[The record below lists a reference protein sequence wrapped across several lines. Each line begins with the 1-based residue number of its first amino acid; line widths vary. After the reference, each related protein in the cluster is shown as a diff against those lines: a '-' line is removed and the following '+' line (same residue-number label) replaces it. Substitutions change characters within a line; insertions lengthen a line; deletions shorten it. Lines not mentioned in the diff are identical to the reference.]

1 MGTVAAGSVV
11 TRGWHALRKLWAS
24 TRRTRNV
31 SVALHETLGY
41 YVALR
46 LPFLRARQFRFRWE
60 GRDFWARPIDVNA
73 LEEVVLDRE
82 YAFAV
87 RLVAQAGGAPI
98 VIDAGANIGLFAL
111 AVFQARPDATVHSIE
126 PASGTVEVLRRNVQ
140 ANPGLR
146 WHVHHLALWKTTGVL
161 RFGTT
166 AFSTSS
172 RIYELAPEGRV
183 EAVQSMTLT
192 EFSAR
197 HVAGDVTLLKLDV
210 EGAEEAVL
218 QESQGVLGRV
228 EHLLVEVHP
237 PRSDADTVRELLR
250 ASFPYVYRVA
260 WPRSTKPFMFA
271 SRTRAAV
278 PR

>member
-1 MGTVAAGSVV
+1 
-11 TRGWHALRKLWAS
+11 
-24 TRRTRNV
+24 
-31 SVALHETLGY
+31 VALHQTLGY
-41 YVALR
+41 YLALR
-46 LPFLRARQFRFRWE
+46 LPFLRARQFPFRW
-60 GRDFWARPIDVNA
+60 GGLDFWARPIDVNA

-87 RLVAQAGGAPI
+87 RLVAEASGAPT

-111 AVFQARPDATVHSIE
+111 AVLQARPDATVHSIE
-126 PASGTVEVLRRNVQ
+126 PGSGTAEVLRRNVQ
-140 ANPGLR
+140 ANAGLH
-146 WHVHHLALWKTTGVL
+146 WHAHHLALWKTTGVL

-166 AFSTSS
+166 TFSTAS

-183 EAVQSMTLT
+183 EEVQSTTLS
-192 EFSAR
+192 EFVAR
-197 HVAGDVTLLKLDV
+197 HVPGEIALLKLDI

-218 QESQGVLGRV
+218 VESQGVLGRV

-237 PRSDADTVRELLR
+237 PRSDADTVRDVLR
-250 ASFPYVYRVA
+250 ASFPYVHRLA

-271 SRTRAAV
+271 SRTCASV